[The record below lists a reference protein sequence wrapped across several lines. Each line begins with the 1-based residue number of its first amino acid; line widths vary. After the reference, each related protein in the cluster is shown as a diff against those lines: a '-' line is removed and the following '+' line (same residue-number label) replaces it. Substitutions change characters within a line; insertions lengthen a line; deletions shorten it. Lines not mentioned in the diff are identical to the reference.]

1 MITMSHK
8 DRTHVSLTE
17 TEHDNRSAFLV
28 WHAPN
33 QYYKISIENG
43 SVKHSHNYRRTDGH
57 KFYVYVWYGT
67 PFYVLCFIQSIIITS
82 SISYFYMVQVPILK
96 ECYVMT
102 WIIFLKNKWPFWDS
116 KYVKVNKFAWFH
128 CSLYHFISSKS
139 KISSCLTLRWENAQ
153 GQKST
158 SLCVIMFFISSPND
172 IGYSGI
178 TENIFS
184 I

>member
-1 MITMSHK
+1 M
-8 DRTHVSLTE
+8 RL
-17 TEHDNRSAFLV
+17 
-28 WHAPN
+28 
-33 QYYKISIENG
+33 ISIIKYPLKTVVLNTAIITG
-43 SVKHSHNYRRTDGH
+43 GLTDTNFTCMFGMGH
-57 KFYVYVWYGT
+57 RFM
-67 PFYVLCFIQSIIITS
+67 FYVLCFIQSIIITS

-102 WIIFLKNKWPFWDS
+102 WIIFSKNKWPFWDS
-116 KYVKVNKFAWFH
+116 KYVKVNKF
-128 CSLYHFISSKS
+128 ISFYILKVQNFFLFDIEMRKCPRS
-139 KISSCLTLRWENAQ
+139 
-153 GQKST
+153 KST

>member
-17 TEHDNRSAFLV
+17 TEHENRTAFLV

-67 PFYVLCFIQSIIITS
+67 SFYVLCFIQSIIITS

-102 WIIFLKNKWPFWDS
+102 WIIFSKNKWPFWDS
-116 KYVKVNKFAWFH
+116 KYVKVKKFAWFH
-128 CSLYHFISSKS
+128 C
-139 KISSCLTLRWENAQ
+139 
-153 GQKST
+153 
-158 SLCVIMFFISSPND
+158 FFISFYILKVQNFFLFD
-172 IGYSGI
+172 IEMRKCPRSKNYI
-178 TENIFS
+178 TVCNYVLYFKS
-184 I
+184 

>member
-82 SISYFYMVQVPILK
+82 SISYFYMVQVSILK

-102 WIIFLKNKWPFWDS
+102 WIIF
-116 KYVKVNKFAWFH
+116 
-128 CSLYHFISSKS
+128 S
-139 KISSCLTLRWENAQ
+139 KINDLFEIQNTSR
-153 GQKST
+153 ST
-158 SLCVIMFFISSPND
+158 NLLDFTVLYIILYPQSPKFLLVWHWDEKMPKVKKVHHCV
-172 IGYSGI
+172 
-178 TENIFS
+178 
-184 I
+184 